1 MELKLEE
8 GRPDFENDK
17 EYVLAMFW
25 KACYGAYSADV
36 EEIEES
42 RDEDGN
48 IHYVTVW
55 FKKRMPQVVDVKGLG
70 PFEMVAKIIRQAK
83 LK

>member
-8 GRPDFENDK
+8 GRPDYENDK
-17 EYVLAMFW
+17 EYVLAMFR
-25 KACYGAYSADV
+25 KACYGAYSTDV

-42 RDEDGN
+42 RGEGGDID
-48 IHYVTVW
+48 YVTVW
-55 FKKRMPQVVDVKGLG
+55 FKKRLPQVVDVKGLG
-70 PFEMVAKIIRQAK
+70 PFEMIAKIIRQAK

>member
-8 GRPDFENDK
+8 GRSDFENDK
-17 EYVLAMFW
+17 EYVLAPFR

-42 RDEDGN
+42 RDEGGN
-48 IHYVTVW
+48 ICYVTVW
-55 FKKRMPQVVDVKGLG
+55 FKNRLPQVVDVKGMG
-70 PFEMVAKIIRQAK
+70 PFEMVTKIIRQAK

>member
-8 GRPDFENDK
+8 GRPDYENDK
-17 EYVLAMFW
+17 EYVLAMFR

-42 RDEDGN
+42 RDEGGD
-48 IHYVTVW
+48 IDYATVW
-55 FKKRMPQVVDVKGLG
+55 FKKRLPQVVDVKGLG